1 MTDVNFIQI
10 LLVFIVAFIAGIDQF
25 SFLESIYQ
33 PIVMG
38 PVIGAI
44 LGNFEL
50 GLVVGGTY
58 QLITIGAMPI
68 GGAQPPN
75 AVIGGIMASIFACTA
90 SPAID
95 ASAAVA
101 MAIPFSVLGTN
112 FVTLLF
118 TLMSGLMKLADKAA
132 ENANPKGIV
141 NLNYL
146 GMLILGASFG
156 VVCVAGLMAGSS
168 IADAIN
174 SYLPAFFMDGLA
186 IAGKMM
192 PFVGFAILMKV
203 MLSGEYMGFFFA
215 GFAMAAYVKPDMLF
229 IGFIGLAIAIFYF
242 QISSR
247 QGSVAV
253 ATNGG
258 GEEDGI

>member
-1 MTDVNFIQI
+1 MNPVSVI
-10 LLVFIVAFIAGIDQF
+10 LVFIVAFIAGIDQF
-25 SFLESIYQ
+25 SFLESIFQ

-75 AVIGGIMASIFACTA
+75 AVIGGIMAAIFACTA

-95 ASAAVA
+95 AAAAVA
-101 MAIPFSVLGTN
+101 MAIPFAVLGQN

-118 TLMSGLMKLADKAA
+118 TLMSGLMKIADKAA
-132 ENANPKGIV
+132 ADANPKGIV

-146 GMLILGASFG
+146 GMLILGTSFG
-156 VVCVAGLMAGSS
+156 IVCAAGLVAGPTVA
-168 IADAIN
+168 AAIN
-174 SYLPAFFMDGLA
+174 TYMPQPIMDGLS
-186 IAGKMM
+186 IAGSMM
-192 PFVGFAILMKV
+192 PFVGFAVLMKV
-203 MLSGEYMGFFFA
+203 MLSGEYMGWLFA
-215 GFAMAAYVKPDMLF
+215 GFAMAAYVKPDLLF
-229 IGFIGLAIAIFYF
+229 IGIIGLAIAIFDF

-247 QGSVAV
+247 SGSAV
-253 ATNGG
+253 ATNAG

>member
-1 MTDVNFIQI
+1 MNPISVI
-10 LLVFIVAFIAGIDQF
+10 LVFIVAFIAGIDQF
-25 SFLESIYQ
+25 SFLESIFQ

-75 AVIGGIMASIFACTA
+75 AVIGGIMAAIFACTA

-101 MAIPFSVLGTN
+101 MAIPFAVLGQS
-112 FVTLLF
+112 FVTFLF

-132 ENANPKGIV
+132 EAANPKGIA

-146 GMLILGASFG
+146 GMLILGTSFG
-156 VVCVAGLMAGSS
+156 VVCVAGLVAGPTV
-168 IADAIN
+168 ADAIN
-174 SYLPAFFMDGLA
+174 TYLPTWFMEGLG
-186 IAGKMM
+186 IAGRMM
-192 PFVGFAILMKV
+192 PFVGFAVLMKV
-203 MLSGEYMGFFFA
+203 MLSGEYMGWLFA
-215 GFAMAAYVKPDMLF
+215 GFAMAAYVKPDLLF
-229 IGFIGLAIAIFYF
+229 LGIIGLAIAIFDF

-247 QGSVAV
+247 TSAGSVAN
-253 ATNGG
+253 NGG
-258 GEEDGI
+258 DSDGI